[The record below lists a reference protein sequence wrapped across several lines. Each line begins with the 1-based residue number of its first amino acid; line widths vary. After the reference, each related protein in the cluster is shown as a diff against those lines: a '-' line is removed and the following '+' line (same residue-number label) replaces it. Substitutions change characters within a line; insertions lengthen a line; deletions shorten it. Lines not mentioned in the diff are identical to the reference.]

1 MAKYSASL
9 INQDTTTKLPPNF
22 MPGFISDG
30 IKENMLAQQ
39 NFNQALRNE
48 KKQKYER
55 EQALM
60 DGVVSGHF
68 SPEITAEVMDDISNL
83 TGYNSN
89 SKEYATALNKATA
102 KLKVNVEKQA
112 NATSILDRGNKNF
125 TEDADNKYYK
135 DDLFFK
141 FQEDMTNINLTGG
154 EYSNGYK
161 SFLGNVD
168 NINQDLVREDFVD
181 LIGTYSYGGGS
192 SKEGEDIGGLKTI
205 TTSQSSGERTQF
217 YKLQN
222 GISVPVFKNS
232 NAVPQEL
239 VDKWYSGGKAN
250 MAMMDAYVAD
260 KLKGQTF
267 ANAKANNDAEVAARK
282 EFFNAASKKT
292 GSMSQEVAQKFAQA
306 MKSRDKKG
314 FWQKDSKGSWVQK

>member
-39 NFNQALRNE
+39 SFNQALSDE

-112 NATSILDRGNKNF
+112 EATGILDRGNKNY
-125 TEDADNKYYK
+125 TEDTDNKYYK
-135 DDLFFK
+135 MIRFSSFK
-141 FQEDMTNINLTGG
+141 
-154 EYSNGYK
+154 
-161 SFLGNVD
+161 
-168 NINQDLVREDFVD
+168 R
-181 LIGTYSYGGGS
+181 
-192 SKEGEDIGGLKTI
+192 
-205 TTSQSSGERTQF
+205 
-217 YKLQN
+217 
-222 GISVPVFKNS
+222 
-232 NAVPQEL
+232 A
-239 VDKWYSGGKAN
+239 
-250 MAMMDAYVAD
+250 
-260 KLKGQTF
+260 
-267 ANAKANNDAEVAARK
+267 
-282 EFFNAASKKT
+282 
-292 GSMSQEVAQKFAQA
+292 
-306 MKSRDKKG
+306 
-314 FWQKDSKGSWVQK
+314 